1 MLVDYYTFY
10 IATTR
15 ENYIKSMG
23 IFTYLFSLFSLRT
36 GIEQNRTNL
45 RKENVQSAQHFAASL
60 NFMLQNAIYF
70 SPKSNPQIYSS
81 ARSQTKGSVWPEIKI
96 KSSPNFPNNAQKGGT
111 GLLHKK

>member
-45 RKENVQSAQHFAASL
+45 RKENVQSARFAASL
-60 NFMLQNAIYF
+60 NFM
-70 SPKSNPQIYSS
+70 
-81 ARSQTKGSVWPEIKI
+81 
-96 KSSPNFPNNAQKGGT
+96 
-111 GLLHKK
+111 